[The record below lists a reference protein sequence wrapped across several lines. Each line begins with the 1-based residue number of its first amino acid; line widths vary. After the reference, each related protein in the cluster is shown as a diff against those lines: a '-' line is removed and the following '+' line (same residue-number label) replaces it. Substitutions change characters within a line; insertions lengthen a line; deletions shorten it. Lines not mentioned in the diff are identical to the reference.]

1 MLHKNVS
8 ISPLFGRVTQLPDAQ
23 GHWGGNSQMY
33 VLLFFIFSLPTQ
45 SAQWSYI
52 VPGLQSS
59 QVGGK
64 FSDST
69 EKMGSALFVMDTL

>member
-1 MLHKNVS
+1 
-8 ISPLFGRVTQLPDAQ
+8 
-23 GHWGGNSQMY
+23 MY